1 MRKHIR
7 HSPQSFGLARA
18 GSLLRPWSLPVLLVL
33 ALASTAGCVADEIAT
48 NAEVVLDE
56 IDAASAPSG
65 NIEVDGSV
73 LVYSDDLPDLV
84 SSVRSVD
91 ARESKIDLLMDY
103 LTLQERIDCILNNVE
118 QAAQD
123 ETTIQCQ
130 GKVLIWEEG
139 EHGLLGVSQ
148 ILDEV
153 KARDGGPPQRAYLAD
168 YLSFW
173 DEVQRVERVVESL
186 GQIQRSNSIPL
197 FGSLLKSIHRFP
209 ILYEGDELVP
219 YSDVPGLLEQYRA
232 RDTEDARRDMVKEYL
247 ER

>member
-1 MRKHIR
+1 M
-7 HSPQSFGLARA
+7 LRA
-18 GSLLRPWSLPVLLVL
+18 WTLPALLVF
-33 ALASTAGCVADEIAT
+33 ALTAGTGCVTDDIAV
-48 NAEVVLDE
+48 NAELVLDE
-56 IDAASAPSG
+56 MQASSAPSG
-65 NIEVDGSV
+65 PIESEGMT

-91 ARESKIDLLMDY
+91 PREDKLEMVRDY
-103 LTLQERIDCILNNVE
+103 LTLQERIDCILEDVE
-118 QAAQD
+118 KAAED
-123 ETTIQCQ
+123 KTTIQCQ
-130 GKVLIWEEG
+130 GKVLIWEKG

-148 ILDEV
+148 ILEEV

-168 YLSFW
+168 YLIFW

-186 GQIQRSNSIPL
+186 GQMQRSNSIPL
-197 FGSLLKSIHRFP
+197 FGALLKSIHRFP

-232 RDTEDARRDMVKEYL
+232 RDTDEARRDMVIEYL

>member
-1 MRKHIR
+1 MG
-7 HSPQSFGLARA
+7 QSSSVARA
-18 GSLLRPWSLPVLLVL
+18 GSLLRSWSIPALLLLFLVP
-33 ALASTAGCVADEIAT
+33 ATGCVTDEIAT
-48 NAEVVLDE
+48 NAELVLDE

-65 NIEVDGSV
+65 NIEIDGSV

-84 SSVRSVD
+84 SGVRSVEVRD
-91 ARESKIDLLMDY
+91 AKIDLVMDY
-103 LTLQERIDCILNNVE
+103 LTLQERIDCILDNVE
-118 QAAQD
+118 QAAED
-123 ETTIQCQ
+123 STTIQCQ

-153 KARDGGPPQRAYLAD
+153 MARDGGPPQRAYLSD
-168 YLSFW
+168 YLTFW

-219 YSDVPGLLEQYRA
+219 YSDVPSLLEQYRA

>member
-7 HSPQSFGLARA
+7 KPSKSRRA
-18 GSLLRPWSLPVLLVL
+18 GSLLRSWSIPALLL
-33 ALASTAGCVADEIAT
+33 LLLASAAGCVTDEIAT

-65 NIEVDGSV
+65 NIEIDGSV

-84 SSVRSVD
+84 SGVRSVD
-91 ARESKIDLLMDY
+91 VREGKIDLVMDY
-103 LTLQERIDCILNNVE
+103 LTLQERIDCILDNVE
-118 QAAQD
+118 QAAED
-123 ETTIQCQ
+123 EATIQCQ
-130 GKVLIWEEG
+130 GKVLIWVEG

-153 KARDGGPPQRAYLAD
+153 KARDGGPPQRAYLSD